1 MSSDWIAEFSAEPAA
16 QSVVVIG
23 GVALGVDS
31 GPDWAIV
38 GRDHGGGNLQRS
50 SSGVSPEPQTTARCS
65 PNILCQPPEP
75 SNFPACNPI
84 VLGSKTT
91 GLSHHRTRGCAGGT
105 AHRWQIARWPAKI
118 GSGQGYEVKG
128 SSCKKFPFGPEDVK

>member
-91 GLSHHRTRGCAGGT
+91 GLSHHRTRGCACGT
-105 AHRWQIARWPAKI
+105 GTDGKLPDGRRRSEADKAMR
-118 GSGQGYEVKG
+118 
-128 SSCKKFPFGPEDVK
+128 